1 MSIEQ
6 HIREIIRDV
15 PDFPK
20 PGIMFKDITPI
31 FYDQNMCSQIADE
44 VINRLTKKPDA
55 VVGVESR
62 GFLFGFLIANKL
74 NVPFVLARKPGK
86 LPYKTVSFEYDLEY
100 GSAKIE
106 MHEDALQKNWNV
118 LVHDDLLATGGTA
131 AAAAQLINK
140 LGANVMGF
148 NFIIGL
154 QFLKGEEKL
163 KKYSNNITCLVQY

>member
-6 HIREIIRDV
+6 HIRQTIRDV

-31 FYDQNMCSQIADE
+31 FYDQNLCSQIANE
-44 VINRLTKKPDA
+44 VISRLTTKPDA

-74 NVPFVLARKPGK
+74 NIPFVLARKPGK

-106 MHEDALQKNWNV
+106 MHEDALQKGWNV

-140 LGANVMGF
+140 LGAKVVGF
-148 NFIIGL
+148 NFIVGL
-154 QFLKGEEKL
+154 QFLNGEEKL
-163 KKYSNNITCLVQY
+163 KNYSNNITCLVQY

>member
-1 MSIEQ
+1 
-6 HIREIIRDV
+6 
-15 PDFPK
+15 
-20 PGIMFKDITPI
+20 
-31 FYDQNMCSQIADE
+31 MCSQIADE
-44 VINRLTKKPDA
+44 VISRLTTIPDA
-55 VVGVESR
+55 IVGVESR

-140 LGANVMGF
+140 LGANVIGF
-148 NFIIGL
+148 NFIVGL